1 MNRNKNLK
9 VWQPL
14 LFSLTMIAGV
24 YLGYSMR
31 DNMPGKSFFS
41 IDKSSPL
48 QEVMSLV
55 QNKYVDDVKVNAL
68 SDTAIVAIL
77 SKLDPHSV
85 FIPAAELQSVN
96 EELAGNFYGIGIEYS
111 ILNDTVNVV
120 NVLADGPSAKAGI
133 QIGDKLI
140 KVGDSLIAGTKI
152 TSTGIRALL
161 KGDADSKVTVTLLRK
176 GTIKSF
182 TIVRGV
188 IPVSSVDASYIIA
201 DSIGY
206 IRLNKFSELTY
217 REFMLS
223 MEALQK
229 QGLKSLIL
237 DLRGNGGGVLE
248 QATAI
253 ADEFLDGDKLITY
266 TEGVHSPKKEYR
278 CMHPGAFEEGKLIVL
293 ADEGT
298 ASASEILIGALQDW
312 DRAIIIGRRTFGK
325 GLVQQQYDLSD
336 GSALRLTI
344 ARYYTPIGRS
354 IQRPYTDG
362 DKAYY
367 DEISNR
373 FHDGEVLS
381 ADSVKNDT
389 TKIFKTI
396 HGKTVYGGGGITP
409 DIFIPL
415 DTSGFSSS
423 VAAIYIKGIISDFAY
438 LYYVQNKDRLNGY
451 KTIAAF
457 DKQFSFTEDDWQSFV
472 TTVAKD
478 SISVSNISPKEKS
491 DIILRIRSSIAREIW
506 HNEGFYET
514 MNTDDDGVKKAIEI
528 VTGRK

>member
-1 MNRNKNLK
+1 MKKNLK

-14 LFSLTMIAGV
+14 LFSITMIVGV

-48 QEVMSLV
+48 LQVMSLI
-55 QNKYVDDVKVNAL
+55 QSKYVDDVKVNEL
-68 SDTAIVAIL
+68 SDTAITAVL

-85 FIPAAELQSVN
+85 FIPAKELQDVN
-96 EELAGNFYGIGIEYS
+96 EELAGNFFGIGIEFS
-111 ILNDTVNVV
+111 LLNDTI
-120 NVLADGPSAKAGI
+120 NVLNVLPDGPSAKAGI
-133 QIGDKLI
+133 QIGDKII
-140 KVGDSLIAGTKI
+140 KVNDSLVAGNKI
-152 TSTGIRALL
+152 TSDGVRELL
-161 KGDADSKVTVTLLRK
+161 KGEEDSKVTISVLRNGTLQP
-176 GTIKSF
+176 F
-182 TIVRGV
+182 TIVRDM
-188 IPVSSVDASYIIA
+188 ISVSSVDASYIIG

-217 REFMLS
+217 REFMMSL
-223 MEALQK
+223 EALQK

-298 ASASEILIGALQDW
+298 ASASEILMGALQDW
-312 DRAIIIGRRTFGK
+312 DRATIIGRRTFGK

-367 DEISNR
+367 AEITDR
-373 FHDGEVLS
+373 FRDGEVLS
-381 ADSVKNDT
+381 VDSVKHDS
-389 TKIFKTI
+389 TKIFKTM

-409 DIFIPL
+409 DIFIPF
-415 DTSGFSSS
+415 DTSSYSPNVMVMYETG
-423 VAAIYIKGIISDFAY
+423 VVGDFAY
-438 LYYVQNKDRLNGY
+438 AYYLQNKDRLRGY
-451 KTIAAF
+451 KAPADF
-457 DKQFSFTEDDWQSFV
+457 DKQFSFTDDDWKLYAIAA
-472 TTVAKD
+472 AKD
-478 SISVSNISPKEKS
+478 SISVKDISPKEKS
-491 DIILRIRSSIAREIW
+491 DIILRIKASIAREMW
-506 HNEGFYET
+506 WSEGFYET
-514 MNTDDDGVKKAIEI
+514 MNTDDAAINKAISVI
-528 VTGRK
+528 QHN

>member
-1 MNRNKNLK
+1 MNRNKHLK

-14 LFSLTMIAGV
+14 LFSITMIAGV

-41 IDKSSPL
+41 IDKTSTLL
-48 QEVMSLV
+48 QATSLI
-55 QNKYVDDVKVNAL
+55 QNKYVDDVNVNAL
-68 SDTAIVAIL
+68 SDTAIVAML

-85 FIPAAELQSVN
+85 FIPAAELQNIN
-96 EELAGNFYGIGIEYS
+96 EELAGNFYGVGIEFS
-111 ILNDTVNVV
+111 ILNDTI
-120 NVLADGPSAKAGI
+120 NVLNVLPDGPSDKAGI
-133 QIGDKLI
+133 QIGDKFI
-140 KVGDSLIAGTKI
+140 KIGDSLVAGNKI
-152 TSTGIRALL
+152 TADGVRKLL
-161 KGDADSKVTVTLLRK
+161 KGEATSKVTVKLLRN
-176 GTIKSF
+176 GAAKSF
-182 TIVRGV
+182 TIIRGM

-223 MEALQK
+223 LEALQK

-266 TEGVHSPKKEYR
+266 TEGLHSPKKEYR

-298 ASASEILIGALQDW
+298 ASASEILMGALQDW
-312 DRAIIIGRRTFGK
+312 DRATIIGRRTFGK

-354 IQRPYTDG
+354 IQRSYADG

-367 DEISNR
+367 NEINNR

-381 ADSVKNDT
+381 VDSIKNDS
-389 TKIFKTI
+389 TKMYKTM

-409 DIFIPL
+409 DIFIPF
-415 DTSGFSSS
+415 DTSAYSLSMS
-423 VAAIYIKGIISDFAY
+423 EIYVSGVIGDFAY
-438 LYYVQNKDRLNGY
+438 TYYLQNKDRLNAY
-451 KTIAAF
+451 KTIANF
-457 DKQFSFTEDDWQSFV
+457 DKQFSFTEDDWKLF
-472 TTVAKD
+472 TAAVAKD
-478 SISVSNISPKEKS
+478 SILMKNISLKEKEG
-491 DIILRIRSSIAREIW
+491 ITLRIKSSIAREMW
-506 HNEGFYET
+506 RSEGFYET
-514 MNTDDDGVKKAIEI
+514 MNMDDDGIKKAISVI
-528 VTGRK
+528 QHN